1 MASLILLLTFISVT
15 AFVWALFL
23 LLTREQ
29 RALAER
35 LTVYTSKSIYGRRE
49 KKERPTLSWKE
60 FINQGA
66 KLFAARE
73 IAKKWE
79 AEMIKANIP
88 LRGEEF
94 VFINLLTTVG
104 GGLVGWLLARN
115 ISGGIILL
123 LLGFLLPRLLVNSR
137 KAKRVHMFDNQLGD
151 ALLVMSNSLRAGFS
165 FLQAMDMVSREMPAP
180 ISEEFARA
188 LREMSLGTTTEEAL
202 EKMTQRVES
211 EDLDLVVTAVLI
223 QRQVGGNLSEVLES
237 IANTIR
243 ERVRIKGE
251 IKTLTAQ
258 GRISGMIISLLPVAV
273 GGFIFLINPS
283 YMMPLFTSPLGWS
296 LIIGGLV
303 SQGIGMLIIKKIINI
318 KV

>member
-1 MASLILLLTFISVT
+1 MASIILLFSFLSVT
-15 AFVWALFL
+15 SLMLALFL
-23 LLTREQ
+23 LLTGEK
-29 RALAER
+29 RAIQER
-35 LTVYTSKSIYGRRE
+35 LNTYTTKALYGRRE
-49 KKERPTLSWKE
+49 KKEKPAWSWKE
-60 FINQGA
+60 FVNQGA
-66 KLFAARE
+66 QLFAARDV
-73 IAKKWE
+73 AKKWE
-79 AEMIKANIP
+79 TEMIKANIP

-94 VFINLLTTVG
+94 LFISLLTTVG
-104 GGLVGWLLARN
+104 GGLLGWLLARN
-115 ISGGIILL
+115 ISGGIMLL
-123 LLGFLLPRLLVNSR
+123 IFGFLLPRLLVNSR
-137 KAKRVHMFDNQLGD
+137 KAKRVQAFNGQLGD

-165 FLQAMDMVSREMPAP
+165 FLQAMDMVSKEMPTP

-202 EKMTQRVES
+202 EKMTQRIDS

-273 GGFIFLINPS
+273 GGFIFLINPG

-296 LIIGGLV
+296 LIVGGLI
-303 SQGIGMLIIKKIINI
+303 SQGIGMLIIKKIITI

>member
-1 MASLILLLTFISVT
+1 ML
-15 AFVWALFL
+15 ALFL
-23 LLTREQ
+23 LLTGEK
-29 RALAER
+29 RAVQER
-35 LTVYTSKSIYGRRE
+35 LNIYTTKALYERRG
-49 KKERPTLSWKE
+49 KKEKPAWSWKE

-66 KLFAARE
+66 RLFAARDV
-73 IAKKWE
+73 ARKWE
-79 AEMIKANIP
+79 AEMVKANIP

-94 VFINLLTTVG
+94 LFINLLTTVG
-104 GGLVGWLLARN
+104 GGLLGWLLARN
-115 ISGGIILL
+115 ISGGIMLL
-123 LLGFLLPRLLVNSR
+123 IFGFLLPRLLVNSR
-137 KAKRVHMFDNQLGD
+137 KAKRVQAFNGQLGD

-165 FLQAMDMVSREMPAP
+165 FLQAMDMVSKEMPAP

-202 EKMTQRVES
+202 EKMTQRIES

-273 GGFIFLINPS
+273 GGFIFLINPG

-296 LIIGGLV
+296 LIVGGLI
-303 SQGIGMLIIKKIINI
+303 SQGIGMLIIKKIITI